1 MKGGTH
7 LSEEQIKRKRGRPP
21 KSQTVEINSTNISK
35 MNSTQTSQSTQ
46 TTTPPPHSYEANSYF
61 GTVPVNGADIFG
73 CNLYD
78 EFTPEE
84 IRAIVKDPISNH
96 SLTRRLAMFVYN
108 SEGVVTNA
116 IDYMVALPCLD
127 RVIYGKKRLFGK
139 TKLNKN
145 KDLMLSTLEG
155 INDKQ
160 FIRDALFTDMNEGNC
175 FYYFE
180 VTKKANDH
188 TKTLSDYDIE
198 SIIELCNLGVNAA
211 IIPLPYEYTKI
222 VGRKNNRN
230 VVAFNLRYFDDMCS
244 SVEDRTRKLKKYPA
258 EIRNG
263 YNKWNNDKSKMN
275 NWLILDNKHTIAHKI
290 KCKISEPWGRPLA
303 IAAIADILYQNEF
316 VDTKRNVLKE
326 LNNRIIVQTLP
337 EGKDKGSCALT
348 KAQQQNQHDK
358 VKQAVMT
365 KNNRGGTSFFTV
377 SAGTKIDA
385 LDVGTTDIFDSKNEG
400 DLTDKISLDLGMAAS
415 LLNGSGSGNYSSQQ
429 NNLELINAQIYTW
442 IQELQSELNYVINEN
457 IIKDKKNRVE
467 VYYLPTSLVNRKNFF
482 EMMKSLYL
490 QASGS
495 MTMLIASTGI
505 NPNVYYNIL
514 DEEYE
519 NKIFDKY
526 IPHLTSNNISKD
538 DNVGGRPKNDNPTSE
553 STIQTKANDSN
564 SQPKPTTK

>member
-1 MKGGTH
+1 MP
-7 LSEEQIKRKRGRPP
+7 EEQIKRKRGRPP
-21 KSQTVEINSTNISK
+21 KSQTEEINSTNISEI
-35 MNSTQTSQSTQ
+35 NSTQTSQSTQ
-46 TTTPPPHSYEANSYF
+46 TITTPPHTYEYNSYF
-61 GTVPVNGADIFG
+61 GSIASTNIFG

-84 IRAIVKDPISNH
+84 IRSIVKDPIANH
-96 SLTRRLAMFVYN
+96 DLTRRLAMFVYN
-108 SEGVVTNA
+108 SEGVVTNS
-116 IDYMVALPCLD
+116 IDYMVSLPCLD

-145 KDLMLSTLEG
+145 KDLMLSTLEN

-180 VTKKANDH
+180 VTKKPNDN
-188 TKTLSDYDIE
+188 TKALSDYDVENIV
-198 SIIELCNLGVNAA
+198 ELCDIGMNAS

-230 VVAFNLRYFDDMCS
+230 VIAFNLRYFDEKCVTQD
-244 SVEDRTRKLKKYPA
+244 DKNRRLKKYPS

-263 YNKWNNDKSKMN
+263 YLQWEKGNFAGN
-275 NWLILDNKHTIAHKI
+275 NWLILDNKRTIAHKI

-326 LNNRIIVQTLP
+326 LNNRIVVQTLP

-348 KAQQQNQHDK
+348 KTQQEDQHNK

-377 SAGTKIDA
+377 SAGTKIDT
-385 LDVGTTDIFDSKNEG
+385 LNVGTTDIFDSKNEG
-400 DLTDKISLDLGMAAS
+400 DLTDKIALDLGFAAQ
-415 LLNGSGSGNYSSQQ
+415 LLGASSTGTFAGGQH
-429 NNLELINAQIYTW
+429 NLEMVNAQIYTW
-442 IQELQSELNYVINEN
+442 IQELQTELNYIINEN
-457 IIKDKKNRVE
+457 IIKDRRNRVE
-467 VYYLPTSLVNRKNFF
+467 VYYLPTSLVNRQQFF
-482 EMMKSLYL
+482 DMMKNLYL

-505 NPNVYYNIL
+505 NPDIYFNIL
-514 DEEYE
+514 DEEYD

-526 IPHLTSNNISKD
+526 LPHLTSNTISKD
-538 DNVGGRPKNDNPTSE
+538 DQVGGRPKTDNPTENTVKS
-553 STIQTKANDSN
+553 QNNDGNNLPSPSDN
-564 SQPKPTTK
+564 K

>member
-1 MKGGTH
+1 MP
-7 LSEEQIKRKRGRPP
+7 EEQIKRKRGRPP
-21 KSQTVEINSTNISK
+21 KSQIDEKINSINISETI
-35 MNSTQTSQSTQ
+35 STQTSQSNQ
-46 TTTPPPHSYEANSYF
+46 TTTPSHTYEYNSYF
-61 GTVPVNGADIFG
+61 GSIASTDIFG

-84 IRAIVKDPISNH
+84 IRSIVKDPIANH
-96 SLTRRLAMFVYN
+96 DLTRRLAMFVYN
-108 SEGVVTNA
+108 SEGVVTNS
-116 IDYMVALPCLD
+116 IDYMVSLPCLD
-127 RVIYGKKRLFGK
+127 RVVYGKKRLFGK

-145 KDLMLSTLEG
+145 KDLMLSTLEN

-180 VTKKANDH
+180 VTKKPNDN
-188 TKTLSDYDIE
+188 TKALSDYDVENIVE
-198 SIIELCNLGVNAA
+198 LCDMGMNASIIS
-211 IIPLPYEYTKI
+211 LPYEYTKI

-230 VVAFNLRYFDDMCS
+230 VIAFNMRYFDEKCITQ
-244 SVEDRTRKLKKYPA
+244 EEKNRKLKKYPS

-263 YNKWNNDKSKMN
+263 YLQWEKGNFTGN
-275 NWLILDNKHTIAHKI
+275 NWLILDNKRTIAHKI

-326 LNNRIIVQTLP
+326 LNNRIVVQTLP

-348 KAQQQNQHDK
+348 KNQQEDQHNK

-377 SAGTKIDA
+377 SAGTKIDT

-400 DLTDKISLDLGMAAS
+400 DLTDKIALDLGFAAQ
-415 LLNGSGSGNYSSQQ
+415 LLGASSTGTFAGGQH
-429 NNLELINAQIYTW
+429 NLEMVNAQIYTW
-442 IQELQSELNYVINEN
+442 IQELQTELNYVINEN
-457 IIKDKKNRVE
+457 IIKDRRNRVE
-467 VYYLPTSLVNRKNFF
+467 VYYLPTSLVNRQQFF
-482 EMMKSLYL
+482 DMMKNLYL

-505 NPNVYYNIL
+505 NPDIYFNIL
-514 DEEYE
+514 DEEYD

-526 IPHLTSNNISKD
+526 VPHLTSNTISKD
-538 DNVGGRPKNDNPTSE
+538 DQVGGRPKTDNPTENTVKS
-553 STIQTKANDSN
+553 QNNDGNNLPSPSDN
-564 SQPKPTTK
+564 K

>member
-1 MKGGTH
+1 M
-7 LSEEQIKRKRGRPP
+7 SEEQIKRKRGRPL
-21 KSQTVEINSTNISK
+21 KSQTVEINSTNISEI
-35 MNSTQTSQSTQ
+35 NSTQISQSIQ
-46 TTTPPPHSYEANSYF
+46 TTATPSHTYEYNSYF
-61 GTVPVNGADIFG
+61 GSIASTDIFG

-84 IRAIVKDPISNH
+84 IRSIIKDPISNH
-96 SLTRRLAMFVYN
+96 DLTRRLAMFVYN
-108 SEGVVTNA
+108 SEGVVTNS
-116 IDYMVALPCLD
+116 IDYMVSLPCLD

-145 KDLMLSTLEG
+145 KDLMLSTLEN

-180 VTKKANDH
+180 VTKKPNDN
-188 TKTLSDYDIE
+188 TKALSDYDVENIVE
-198 SIIELCNLGVNAA
+198 LCDMGMNASIIS
-211 IIPLPYEYTKI
+211 LPYEYTKI

-230 VVAFNLRYFDDMCS
+230 VIAFNMRYFDEKC
-244 SVEDRTRKLKKYPA
+244 VTQEERNRKLKKYPS

-263 YNKWNNDKSKMN
+263 YLQWEKGNFAGN
-275 NWLILDNKHTIAHKI
+275 NWLILDNKRTIAHKI

-326 LNNRIIVQTLP
+326 LNNRIVVQTLP

-348 KAQQQNQHDK
+348 KSQQEDQHNK

-377 SAGTKIDA
+377 SAGTKIDT

-400 DLTDKISLDLGMAAS
+400 DLTDKIALDLGFAAQ
-415 LLNGSGSGNYSSQQ
+415 LLGASSTGTFAGGQH
-429 NNLELINAQIYTW
+429 NLEMVNAQIYTW
-442 IQELQSELNYVINEN
+442 IQELQTELNYVINEN
-457 IIKDKKNRVE
+457 IIKDRRNRVE
-467 VYYLPTSLVNRKNFF
+467 VYYLPTSLVNRQQFF
-482 EMMKSLYL
+482 DMMKNLYL

-505 NPNVYYNIL
+505 NPDIYFNIL
-514 DEEYE
+514 DEEYD

-526 IPHLTSNNISKD
+526 VPHLTSNTISKD
-538 DNVGGRPKNDNPTSE
+538 DQVGGRPKTDNPTENTMKS
-553 STIQTKANDSN
+553 QNNDGNNLPSPSDN
-564 SQPKPTTK
+564 K

>member
-1 MKGGTH
+1 MP
-7 LSEEQIKRKRGRPP
+7 EEQIKRKRGRPP
-21 KSQTVEINSTNISK
+21 KSQTVEINSTNISET
-35 MNSTQTSQSTQ
+35 NSTQTSQSTQ
-46 TTTPPPHSYEANSYF
+46 TITPPPHTYEYNSYF
-61 GTVPVNGADIFG
+61 GSIASTDIFG

-84 IRAIVKDPISNH
+84 IRSIVKDPIENH

-108 SEGVVTNA
+108 SEGVVTNS
-116 IDYMVALPCLD
+116 IDYMVSLPCLD
-127 RVIYGKKRLFGK
+127 RVIYGKKRLFAK

-145 KDLMLSTLEG
+145 KDLMLSTLEN

-180 VTKKANDH
+180 VTKKANNN
-188 TKTLSDYDIE
+188 TKALSDYDVENIV
-198 SIIELCNLGVNAA
+198 ELCDMGMNAS

-230 VVAFNLRYFDDMCS
+230 VIAFNLKYFD
-244 SVEDRTRKLKKYPA
+244 EKFTTKEEQNRKLKKYPA

-263 YNKWNNDKSKMN
+263 YFQWEKGNFAGN

-326 LNNRIIVQTLP
+326 LNNKIIFQTLP

-348 KAQQQNQHDK
+348 KTQQQDQHDK

-377 SAGTKIDA
+377 SAGTKIDTLNVDA
-385 LDVGTTDIFDSKNEG
+385 TDIFDNKNES
-400 DLTDKISLDLGMAAS
+400 DLTDKIALDLGFAAQ
-415 LLNGSGSGNYSSQQ
+415 LLGASSTGTFAGGQH
-429 NNLELINAQIYTW
+429 NLEMVNAQIYTW
-442 IQELQSELNYVINEN
+442 IQELQTELNYVINEN
-457 IIKDKKNRVE
+457 IIKDKRNRVE
-467 VYYLPTSLVNRKNFF
+467 VYYLPTSLVNREQFF
-482 EMMKSLYL
+482 DMMKNLYL

-505 NPNVYYNIL
+505 NPDIYFNIL
-514 DEEYE
+514 DEEYD

-526 IPHLTSNNISKD
+526 VPHLTSNTISKD
-538 DNVGGRPKNDNPTSE
+538 DQVGGRPKTDNPTENTVKS
-553 STIQTKANDSN
+553 QNNDGNNLPSP
-564 SQPKPTTK
+564 SDKK

>member
-1 MKGGTH
+1 MP
-7 LSEEQIKRKRGRPP
+7 EEQIKRKRGRPP
-21 KSQTVEINSTNISK
+21 KSQTVEINSTNISET
-35 MNSTQTSQSTQ
+35 NSTQISQSTQ
-46 TTTPPPHSYEANSYF
+46 ATITPSHTYEYNSYF
-61 GTVPVNGADIFG
+61 GSIASTDIFG

-84 IRAIVKDPISNH
+84 IRSIVKDPIANH
-96 SLTRRLAMFVYN
+96 DLTRRLAMFVYN
-108 SEGVVTNA
+108 SEGVVTNS
-116 IDYMVALPCLD
+116 IDYMVSLPCLD

-145 KDLMLSTLEG
+145 KDLMLSTLEN

-180 VTKKANDH
+180 VTKKPNDN
-188 TKTLSDYDIE
+188 TKALSDYDVENIVE
-198 SIIELCNLGVNAA
+198 LCDMGMNVSIIS
-211 IIPLPYEYTKI
+211 LPYEYTKI

-230 VVAFNLRYFDDMCS
+230 VIAFNMRYFDEKC
-244 SVEDRTRKLKKYPA
+244 VTQEERNRKLKKYPS

-263 YNKWNNDKSKMN
+263 YLQWEKGNFAGN
-275 NWLILDNKHTIAHKI
+275 NWLILDNKRTIAHKI

-326 LNNRIIVQTLP
+326 LNNRIVVQTLP

-348 KAQQQNQHDK
+348 KSQQEDQHNK

-377 SAGTKIDA
+377 SAGTKIDT

-400 DLTDKISLDLGMAAS
+400 DLTDKIALDLGFAAQ
-415 LLNGSGSGNYSSQQ
+415 LLGASSTGTFAGGQH
-429 NNLELINAQIYTW
+429 NLEMVNAQIYTW
-442 IQELQSELNYVINEN
+442 IQELQTELNYVINEN
-457 IIKDKKNRVE
+457 IIKDRRNRVE
-467 VYYLPTSLVNRKNFF
+467 VYYLPTSLVNRQQFF
-482 EMMKSLYL
+482 DMMKNLYL

-505 NPNVYYNIL
+505 NPDIYFNIL
-514 DEEYE
+514 DEEYD

-526 IPHLTSNNISKD
+526 VPHLTSNTISKD
-538 DNVGGRPKNDNPTSE
+538 DQVGGRPKTDNPTENTVKS
-553 STIQTKANDSN
+553 QNNDGNNLPSPSDN
-564 SQPKPTTK
+564 K

>member
-1 MKGGTH
+1 MP
-7 LSEEQIKRKRGRPP
+7 EEQIKRKRGRPP
-21 KSQTVEINSTNISK
+21 KSQIEEINSTNISETI
-35 MNSTQTSQSTQ
+35 STQTSQSNQ
-46 TTTPPPHSYEANSYF
+46 TTTPPHTYEYNSYF
-61 GTVPVNGADIFG
+61 GSIASTDIFG

-84 IRAIVKDPISNH
+84 IRSIVKDPIANH
-96 SLTRRLAMFVYN
+96 DLTRRLAMFVYN
-108 SEGVVTNA
+108 SEGVVTNS
-116 IDYMVALPCLD
+116 IDYMVSLPCLD
-127 RVIYGKKRLFGK
+127 RVVYGKKRLFGK

-145 KDLMLSTLEG
+145 KDLMLSTLEN

-180 VTKKANDH
+180 VTKKPNDN
-188 TKTLSDYDIE
+188 TKALSDYDVENIV
-198 SIIELCNLGVNAA
+198 ELCDMGMNAS

-230 VVAFNLRYFDDMCS
+230 VIAFNLRYFDEKCVTQD
-244 SVEDRTRKLKKYPA
+244 EKNRKLKKYPS

-263 YNKWNNDKSKMN
+263 YLQWEKGNFTGN
-275 NWLILDNKHTIAHKI
+275 NWLILDNKRTIAHKI

-326 LNNRIIVQTLP
+326 LNNRIVVQTLP

-348 KAQQQNQHDK
+348 KSQQEDQHNK

-377 SAGTKIDA
+377 SAGTKIDT

-400 DLTDKISLDLGMAAS
+400 DLTDKIALDLGFAAQ
-415 LLNGSGSGNYSSQQ
+415 LLGASSTGTFAGGQH
-429 NNLELINAQIYTW
+429 NLEMVNAQIYTW
-442 IQELQSELNYVINEN
+442 IQELQTELNYVINEN
-457 IIKDKKNRVE
+457 IIKDRRNRVE
-467 VYYLPTSLVNRKNFF
+467 VYYLPTSLVNREQFF
-482 EMMKSLYL
+482 DMMKNLYL

-505 NPNVYYNIL
+505 NPDIYFNIL
-514 DEEYE
+514 DEEYD

-526 IPHLTSNNISKD
+526 VPHLTSNTISKD
-538 DNVGGRPKNDNPTSE
+538 DQVGGRPKTDNPTENTVKS
-553 STIQTKANDSN
+553 QNNDSN
-564 SQPKPTTK
+564 NLPSPSDNK

>member
-1 MKGGTH
+1 MP
-7 LSEEQIKRKRGRPP
+7 EEQIKRKRGRPP
-21 KSQTVEINSTNISK
+21 KSQIDEKINSINISETI
-35 MNSTQTSQSTQ
+35 STQTSQSNQ
-46 TTTPPPHSYEANSYF
+46 TTTPSHTYEYNSYF
-61 GTVPVNGADIFG
+61 GSITSTDIFG

-84 IRAIVKDPISNH
+84 IRSIVKDPIANH
-96 SLTRRLAMFVYN
+96 DLTRRLAMFVYN
-108 SEGVVTNA
+108 SEGVVTNS
-116 IDYMVALPCLD
+116 IDYMVSLPCLD
-127 RVIYGKKRLFGK
+127 RVVYGKKRLFGK

-145 KDLMLSTLEG
+145 KDLMLSTLEN

-180 VTKKANDH
+180 VTKKPNDN
-188 TKTLSDYDIE
+188 TKALSDYDVENIVE
-198 SIIELCNLGVNAA
+198 LCDMGMNASIIS
-211 IIPLPYEYTKI
+211 LPYEYTKI

-230 VVAFNLRYFDDMCS
+230 VIAFNMRYFDEKCITQ
-244 SVEDRTRKLKKYPA
+244 EEKNRKLKKYPS

-263 YNKWNNDKSKMN
+263 YLQWEKGNFTGN
-275 NWLILDNKHTIAHKI
+275 NWLILDNKRTIAHKI

-326 LNNRIIVQTLP
+326 LNNRIVVQTLP

-348 KAQQQNQHDK
+348 KNQQEDQHNK

-377 SAGTKIDA
+377 SAGTKIDT

-400 DLTDKISLDLGMAAS
+400 DLTDKIALDLGFAAQ
-415 LLNGSGSGNYSSQQ
+415 LLGASSTGTFAGGQH
-429 NNLELINAQIYTW
+429 NLEMVNAQIYTW
-442 IQELQSELNYVINEN
+442 IQELQTELNYVINEN
-457 IIKDKKNRVE
+457 IIKDRRNRVE
-467 VYYLPTSLVNRKNFF
+467 VYYLPTSLVNRQQFF
-482 EMMKSLYL
+482 DMMKNLYL

-505 NPNVYYNIL
+505 NPDIYFNIL
-514 DEEYE
+514 DEEYD

-526 IPHLTSNNISKD
+526 VPHLTSNTISKD
-538 DNVGGRPKNDNPTSE
+538 DQVGGRPKTDNPTENTVKS
-553 STIQTKANDSN
+553 QNNDGNNLPSPSDN
-564 SQPKPTTK
+564 K

>member
-7 LSEEQIKRKRGRPP
+7 LPEEQIKRKRGRPP
-21 KSQTVEINSTNISK
+21 KTQTLET
-35 MNSTQTSQSTQ
+35 NSTQISQSTNA
-46 TTTPPPHSYEANSYF
+46 TTPSKTYEYNSYV
-61 GTVPVNGADIFG
+61 GRVLSTDIFG
-73 CNLYD
+73 CHLYD
-78 EFTPEE
+78 AFTPEE
-84 IRAIVKDPISNH
+84 IRAIVKDPIANH
-96 SLTRRLAMFVYN
+96 DLTRRLAMFVYN
-108 SEGVVTNA
+108 SEGVVTNS
-116 IDYMVALPCLD
+116 IDYMVSLPCLD

-145 KDLMLSTLEG
+145 KDLMLSTLEN

-180 VTKKANDH
+180 VTKKPNDN
-188 TKTLSDYDIE
+188 TKALSDYDVENIV
-198 SIIELCNLGVNAA
+198 ELCDMGMNAS

-230 VVAFNLRYFDDMCS
+230 VIAFNLRYFDERC
-244 SVEDRTRKLKKYPA
+244 VTQEERNRKLKKYPS

-263 YNKWNNDKSKMN
+263 YLQWEKGNFAGN

-326 LNNRIIVQTLP
+326 LNNKIIFQTLP

-348 KAQQQNQHDK
+348 KTQQQDQHNK

-377 SAGTKIDA
+377 SAGTKIDT
-385 LDVGTTDIFDSKNEG
+385 LDVDATDIFDNKNES
-400 DLTDKISLDLGMAAS
+400 DLTDKIALDLGVAAS

-442 IQELQSELNYVINEN
+442 IQELQTELNYVINEN
-457 IIKDKKNRVE
+457 IIKDRRNRVE
-467 VYYLPTSLVNRKNFF
+467 VYYLPTSLVNRQQFF
-482 EMMKSLYL
+482 DMMKNLYL

-505 NPNVYYNIL
+505 NPDIYFNIL
-514 DEEYE
+514 DEEYD

-526 IPHLTSNNISKD
+526 VPHLTSNTISKD
-538 DNVGGRPKNDNPTSE
+538 DKAGGRPSENNPTNE
-553 STIQTKANDSN
+553 NTIKSQSN
-564 SQPKPTTK
+564 NGNHQPKPSTK

>member
-1 MKGGTH
+1 MP
-7 LSEEQIKRKRGRPP
+7 EEQIKRKRGRPL
-21 KSQTVEINSTNISK
+21 KTQILET
-35 MNSTQTSQSTQ
+35 NSTQASQSINA
-46 TTTPPPHSYEANSYF
+46 TTPSKTYEYNSYV
-61 GTVPVNGADIFG
+61 GRVLSTDIFG
-73 CNLYD
+73 CHLYD
-78 EFTPEE
+78 AFTPEE
-84 IRAIVKDPISNH
+84 IRSIVKDPIANH
-96 SLTRRLAMFVYN
+96 DLTRRLAMFVYN
-108 SEGVVTNA
+108 SEGVVTNS
-116 IDYMVALPCLD
+116 IDYMVSLPCLD

-145 KDLMLSTLEG
+145 KDLILSTLEN

-180 VTKKANDH
+180 VTKKPNDN
-188 TKTLSDYDIE
+188 TKALSDYDVENIV
-198 SIIELCNLGVNAA
+198 ELCDMGMNAS
-211 IIPLPYEYTKI
+211 IVPLPYEYTKI

-230 VVAFNLRYFDDMCS
+230 VIAFNLRYFEEKC
-244 SVEDRTRKLKKYPA
+244 VTQEERNRKLKKYPS

-263 YNKWNNDKSKMN
+263 YLQWEKGNFAGN

-326 LNNRIIVQTLP
+326 LNNKIIFQTLP

-348 KAQQQNQHDK
+348 KTQQQDQHNK

-377 SAGTKIDA
+377 SAGTKIDT
-385 LDVGTTDIFDSKNEG
+385 LDVDATDIFDNKNES
-400 DLTDKISLDLGMAAS
+400 DLTDKIALDLGVAAS

-442 IQELQSELNYVINEN
+442 IQELQTELNYVINEN
-457 IIKDKKNRVE
+457 IIKDRRNRVE
-467 VYYLPTSLVNRKNFF
+467 VYYLPTSLVNRQQFF
-482 EMMKSLYL
+482 DMMKNLYL

-505 NPNVYYNIL
+505 NPDIYFNIL
-514 DEEYE
+514 DEEYD

-526 IPHLTSNNISKD
+526 VPHLTSNTISKD
-538 DNVGGRPKNDNPTSE
+538 DKVGGRPSENNPTNE
-553 STIQTKANDSN
+553 NTIKSQSN
-564 SQPKPTTK
+564 NGNHQPKPSTK

>member
-1 MKGGTH
+1 M
-7 LSEEQIKRKRGRPP
+7 SEEQIKRKRGRPL
-21 KSQTVEINSTNISK
+21 KSQTVEINSTNISEI
-35 MNSTQTSQSTQ
+35 NSTQISQSIQ
-46 TTTPPPHSYEANSYF
+46 TTATPSHTYEYNSYF
-61 GTVPVNGADIFG
+61 GSIASTDILG

-84 IRAIVKDPISNH
+84 IRSIIKDPISNH
-96 SLTRRLAMFVYN
+96 DLTRRLAMFVYN
-108 SEGVVTNA
+108 SEGVVTNS
-116 IDYMVALPCLD
+116 IDYMVSLPCLD

-145 KDLMLSTLEG
+145 KDLMLSTLEN

-180 VTKKANDH
+180 VTKKPNDN
-188 TKTLSDYDIE
+188 TKALSDYDVENIVE
-198 SIIELCNLGVNAA
+198 LCDMGMNASIIS
-211 IIPLPYEYTKI
+211 LPYEYTKI

-230 VVAFNLRYFDDMCS
+230 VIAFNMRYFDEKC
-244 SVEDRTRKLKKYPA
+244 VTQEERNRKLKKYPS

-263 YNKWNNDKSKMN
+263 YLQWEKGNFAGN
-275 NWLILDNKHTIAHKI
+275 NWLILDNKRTIAHKI

-326 LNNRIIVQTLP
+326 LNNRIVVQTLP

-348 KAQQQNQHDK
+348 KSQQEDQHNK

-377 SAGTKIDA
+377 SAGTKIDT

-400 DLTDKISLDLGMAAS
+400 DLTDKIALDLGFAAQ
-415 LLNGSGSGNYSSQQ
+415 LLGASSTGTFAGGQH
-429 NNLELINAQIYTW
+429 NLEMVNAQIYTW
-442 IQELQSELNYVINEN
+442 IQELQTELNYVINEN
-457 IIKDKKNRVE
+457 IIKDRRNRVE
-467 VYYLPTSLVNRKNFF
+467 VYYLPTSLVNRQQFF
-482 EMMKSLYL
+482 DMMKNLYL

-505 NPNVYYNIL
+505 NPDIYFNIL
-514 DEEYE
+514 DEEYD

-526 IPHLTSNNISKD
+526 VPHLTSNTISKD
-538 DNVGGRPKNDNPTSE
+538 DQKLI
-553 STIQTKANDSN
+553 IQLKIL
-564 SQPKPTTK
+564 

>member
-1 MKGGTH
+1 M
-7 LSEEQIKRKRGRPP
+7 SEEQIKRKRGRPP

-35 MNSTQTSQSTQ
+35 MNSTQTSQSIQ
-46 TTTPPPHSYEANSYF
+46 TTTPSHTYEYNNYF
-61 GTVPVNGADIFG
+61 GSIASTDIFG

-84 IRAIVKDPISNH
+84 IRSIIKDPISNH

-188 TKTLSDYDIE
+188 TKTLSDYDVE
-198 SIIELCNLGVNAA
+198 SIIELCDLGVNAA

-230 VVAFNLRYFDDMCS
+230 VIAFNLRYFDDMCS
-244 SVEDRTRKLKKYPA
+244 SVEDRTRKLKKYPI

-326 LNNRIIVQTLP
+326 LNNKIIFQTLP

-348 KAQQQNQHDK
+348 KTQQQDQHDK

-377 SAGTKIDA
+377 SAGTKIDT
-385 LDVGTTDIFDSKNEG
+385 LDVDATDIFDQKNES

-457 IIKDKKNRVE
+457 IIKDKRIV
-467 VYYLPTSLVNRKNFF
+467 
-482 EMMKSLYL
+482 
-490 QASGS
+490 
-495 MTMLIASTGI
+495 
-505 NPNVYYNIL
+505 
-514 DEEYE
+514 
-519 NKIFDKY
+519 
-526 IPHLTSNNISKD
+526 
-538 DNVGGRPKNDNPTSE
+538 
-553 STIQTKANDSN
+553 
-564 SQPKPTTK
+564 

>member
-1 MKGGTH
+1 MP
-7 LSEEQIKRKRGRPP
+7 EEQIKRKRGRPP
-21 KSQTVEINSTNISK
+21 KSQIEEINSTKISET
-35 MNSTQTSQSTQ
+35 NSTQTSQSNQ
-46 TTTPPPHSYEANSYF
+46 TTTPPHTYEYNSYF
-61 GTVPVNGADIFG
+61 GSIASTDIFG
-73 CNLYD
+73 CNLYN

-84 IRAIVKDPISNH
+84 IRSIVKDPIANH
-96 SLTRRLAMFVYN
+96 DLTRRLAMFVYN
-108 SEGVVTNA
+108 SEGVVTNS
-116 IDYMVALPCLD
+116 IDYMVSLPCLD
-127 RVIYGKKRLFGK
+127 RVVYGKKRLFGK

-145 KDLMLSTLEG
+145 KDLMLSTLEN

-180 VTKKANDH
+180 VTKKPNDN
-188 TKTLSDYDIE
+188 TKALSDYDVE
-198 SIIELCNLGVNAA
+198 NIIELCDMGMNAS

-230 VVAFNLRYFDDMCS
+230 VIAFNLRYFDEKCVTQD
-244 SVEDRTRKLKKYPA
+244 EKNRKLKKYPS

-263 YNKWNNDKSKMN
+263 YLQWEKGNFTGN
-275 NWLILDNKHTIAHKI
+275 NWLILDNKRTIAHKI

-326 LNNRIIVQTLP
+326 LNNRIVVQTLP

-348 KAQQQNQHDK
+348 KSQQEDQHNK

-377 SAGTKIDA
+377 SAGTKIDT

-400 DLTDKISLDLGMAAS
+400 DLTDKIALDLGFAAQ
-415 LLNGSGSGNYSSQQ
+415 LLGASSTGTFAGGQH
-429 NNLELINAQIYTW
+429 NLEMVNAQIYTW
-442 IQELQSELNYVINEN
+442 IQELQTELNYVINEN
-457 IIKDKKNRVE
+457 IIKDRRNRVE
-467 VYYLPTSLVNRKNFF
+467 VYYLPTSLVNRQQFF
-482 EMMKSLYL
+482 DMMKNLYL

-505 NPNVYYNIL
+505 NPDIYFNIL
-514 DEEYE
+514 DEEYD

-526 IPHLTSNNISKD
+526 VPHLTSNTISKD
-538 DNVGGRPKNDNPTSE
+538 DQVGGRPKTDNPTENTVKS
-553 STIQTKANDSN
+553 QNNDGNNLPSPSDN
-564 SQPKPTTK
+564 K

>member
-1 MKGGTH
+1 M
-7 LSEEQIKRKRGRPP
+7 SEEQIKRKRGRPL
-21 KSQTVEINSTNISK
+21 KSQTVEINSTNISEI
-35 MNSTQTSQSTQ
+35 NSTQISQSIQ
-46 TTTPPPHSYEANSYF
+46 TTATPSHTYEYNSYF
-61 GTVPVNGADIFG
+61 GSIASTDIFG

-84 IRAIVKDPISNH
+84 IRSIIKDPISNH
-96 SLTRRLAMFVYN
+96 DLTRRLAMFVYN
-108 SEGVVTNA
+108 SEGVVTNS
-116 IDYMVALPCLD
+116 IDYMVSLPCLD

-145 KDLMLSTLEG
+145 KDLMLSTLEN

-180 VTKKANDH
+180 VTKKPNDN
-188 TKTLSDYDIE
+188 TKALSDYDVENIVE
-198 SIIELCNLGVNAA
+198 LCDMGMNASIIS
-211 IIPLPYEYTKI
+211 LPYEYTKI

-230 VVAFNLRYFDDMCS
+230 VIAFNMRYFDEKC
-244 SVEDRTRKLKKYPA
+244 VTQEERNRKLKKYPS

-263 YNKWNNDKSKMN
+263 YLQWEKGNFAGN
-275 NWLILDNKHTIAHKI
+275 NWLILDNKRTIAHKI

-326 LNNRIIVQTLP
+326 LNNRIVVQTLP

-348 KAQQQNQHDK
+348 KSQQEDQHNK

-377 SAGTKIDA
+377 SAGTKIDT

-400 DLTDKISLDLGMAAS
+400 DLTDKIALDLGFAAQ
-415 LLNGSGSGNYSSQQ
+415 LLGASSTGTFAGGQH
-429 NNLELINAQIYTW
+429 NLEMVNAQIYTW
-442 IQELQSELNYVINEN
+442 IQELQTELNYVINEN
-457 IIKDKKNRVE
+457 IIKDRRNRVE
-467 VYYLPTSLVNRKNFF
+467 VYYLPTSLVNRQQFF
-482 EMMKSLYL
+482 DMMKNLYL

-505 NPNVYYNIL
+505 NPDIYFNIL
-514 DEEYE
+514 DEEYD

-526 IPHLTSNNISKD
+526 VPHLTSNTISKD
-538 DNVGGRPKNDNPTSE
+538 DQVGGRPKTDNPTENTMKS
-553 STIQTKANDSN
+553 QNNDGNNLLSPSDN
-564 SQPKPTTK
+564 K

>member
-1 MKGGTH
+1 MP
-7 LSEEQIKRKRGRPP
+7 EEQIKRKRGRPP
-21 KSQTVEINSTNISK
+21 KSQIEEINSTNISETI
-35 MNSTQTSQSTQ
+35 STQTSQSNQ
-46 TTTPPPHSYEANSYF
+46 ITTPPHTYEYNSYF
-61 GTVPVNGADIFG
+61 GSIASTDIFG

-84 IRAIVKDPISNH
+84 IRSIVKDPIANH
-96 SLTRRLAMFVYN
+96 DLTRRLAMFVYN
-108 SEGVVTNA
+108 SEGVVTNS
-116 IDYMVALPCLD
+116 IDYMVSLPCLD
-127 RVIYGKKRLFGK
+127 RVVYGKKRLFGK

-145 KDLMLSTLEG
+145 KDLMLSTLEN

-180 VTKKANDH
+180 VTKKPNDN
-188 TKTLSDYDIE
+188 TKALSDYDVENIV
-198 SIIELCNLGVNAA
+198 ELCDMGMNAS

-230 VVAFNLRYFDDMCS
+230 VIAFNLRYFDEKCVTQD
-244 SVEDRTRKLKKYPA
+244 EKNRKLKKYPS

-263 YNKWNNDKSKMN
+263 YLQWEKGNFTGN
-275 NWLILDNKHTIAHKI
+275 NWLILDNKRTIAHKI

-326 LNNRIIVQTLP
+326 LNNRIVVQTLP

-348 KAQQQNQHDK
+348 KSQQEDQHNK

-377 SAGTKIDA
+377 SAGTKIDT

-400 DLTDKISLDLGMAAS
+400 DLTDKIALDLGFAAQ
-415 LLNGSGSGNYSSQQ
+415 LLGASSTGTFAGGQH
-429 NNLELINAQIYTW
+429 NLEMVNAQIYTW
-442 IQELQSELNYVINEN
+442 IQELQTELNYVINEN
-457 IIKDKKNRVE
+457 IIKDRRNRVE
-467 VYYLPTSLVNRKNFF
+467 VYYLPTSLVNREQFF
-482 EMMKSLYL
+482 DMMKNLYL

-505 NPNVYYNIL
+505 NPDIYFNIL
-514 DEEYE
+514 DEEYD

-526 IPHLTSNNISKD
+526 VPHLTSNTISKD
-538 DNVGGRPKNDNPTSE
+538 DQVGGRPKTDNPTE
-553 STIQTKANDSN
+553 NTIKSHNNDGNNLPSPSDN
-564 SQPKPTTK
+564 K

>member
-1 MKGGTH
+1 MP
-7 LSEEQIKRKRGRPP
+7 EEQIKRKRGRPP
-21 KSQTVEINSTNISK
+21 KSQIEEINSTNISETI
-35 MNSTQTSQSTQ
+35 STQTSQSNQ
-46 TTTPPPHSYEANSYF
+46 TTTTPHTYEYNSYF
-61 GTVPVNGADIFG
+61 GSIASTDIFG

-84 IRAIVKDPISNH
+84 IRSIVKDPIANH
-96 SLTRRLAMFVYN
+96 DLTRRLAMFVYN
-108 SEGVVTNA
+108 SEGVVTNS
-116 IDYMVALPCLD
+116 IDYMVSLPCLD
-127 RVIYGKKRLFGK
+127 RVVYGKKRLFGK

-145 KDLMLSTLEG
+145 KDLMLSTLEN

-180 VTKKANDH
+180 VTKKPNDN
-188 TKTLSDYDIE
+188 TKALSDYDVENIV
-198 SIIELCNLGVNAA
+198 ELCDMGMNAS
-211 IIPLPYEYTKI
+211 IIPLPYKYTKI

-230 VVAFNLRYFDDMCS
+230 VIAFNLRYFDEKCVTQD
-244 SVEDRTRKLKKYPA
+244 EKNRKLKKYPS

-263 YNKWNNDKSKMN
+263 YLQWEKGNFTGN
-275 NWLILDNKHTIAHKI
+275 NWLILDNKRTIAHKI

-326 LNNRIIVQTLP
+326 LNNRIVVQTLP

-348 KAQQQNQHDK
+348 KSQQEDQHNK

-377 SAGTKIDA
+377 SAGTKIDT

-400 DLTDKISLDLGMAAS
+400 DLTDKIALDLGFAAQ
-415 LLNGSGSGNYSSQQ
+415 LLGASSTGTFAGGQH
-429 NNLELINAQIYTW
+429 NLEMVNAQIYTW
-442 IQELQSELNYVINEN
+442 IQELQTELNYVINEN
-457 IIKDKKNRVE
+457 IIKDRRNRVE
-467 VYYLPTSLVNRKNFF
+467 VYYLPTSLVNREQFF
-482 EMMKSLYL
+482 DMMKNLYL

-505 NPNVYYNIL
+505 NPDIYFNIL
-514 DEEYE
+514 DEEYD

-526 IPHLTSNNISKD
+526 VPHLTSNTISKD
-538 DNVGGRPKNDNPTSE
+538 DQVGGRPKTDNPTENTVKS
-553 STIQTKANDSN
+553 QNNDGNNLPSPSDN
-564 SQPKPTTK
+564 K

>member
-1 MKGGTH
+1 MPEK
-7 LSEEQIKRKRGRPP
+7 EIKRKRGRPP
-21 KSQTVEINSTNISK
+21 K
-35 MNSTQTSQSTQ
+35 TQTSGTNQSQSTQ
-46 TTTPPPHSYEANSYF
+46 TATPPSHSYEANSYF
-61 GTVPVNGADIFG
+61 GTIPLNSADIFG

-84 IRAIVKDPISNH
+84 IRSIVKDPIANH

-180 VTKKANDH
+180 VTKKANDY
-188 TKTLSDYDIE
+188 TKTLSDHDVE
-198 SIIELCNLGVNAA
+198 NIIELCDLGVNAA

-230 VVAFNLRYFDDMCS
+230 VIAFNLRYFEDMCS
-244 SVEDRTRKLKKYPA
+244 SVEDRNRKLKKYPA

-263 YNKWNNDKSKMN
+263 YNKWNNEKSSMN

-326 LNNRIIVQTLP
+326 LNNKIIFQTLP

-348 KAQQQNQHDK
+348 KTQQQDQHDK

-377 SAGTKIDA
+377 SAGTKIDT
-385 LDVGTTDIFDSKNEG
+385 LDVDATDIFDQKNES

-482 EMMKSLYL
+482 EMMKSLY
-490 QASGS
+490 
-495 MTMLIASTGI
+495 
-505 NPNVYYNIL
+505 
-514 DEEYE
+514 
-519 NKIFDKY
+519 
-526 IPHLTSNNISKD
+526 
-538 DNVGGRPKNDNPTSE
+538 
-553 STIQTKANDSN
+553 
-564 SQPKPTTK
+564 

>member
-1 MKGGTH
+1 M
-7 LSEEQIKRKRGRPP
+7 SEEQIKRKRGRPP

-46 TTTPPPHSYEANSYF
+46 ATTTPLQTYEYNSYF
-61 GTVPVNGADIFG
+61 GSIASTDIFG

-84 IRAIVKDPISNH
+84 IRSIVKDPIANH
-96 SLTRRLAMFVYN
+96 DLTRRLAMFVYN
-108 SEGVVTNA
+108 SEGVVTNS
-116 IDYMVALPCLD
+116 IDYMVSLPCLD

-145 KDLMLSTLEG
+145 KDLMLSTLEN

-180 VTKKANDH
+180 VTKKPNDN
-188 TKTLSDYDIE
+188 TKALSDYDVENIV
-198 SIIELCNLGVNAA
+198 ELCDMGMNAS

-230 VVAFNLRYFDDMCS
+230 VTAFNLRYFDEKC
-244 SVEDRTRKLKKYPA
+244 VTQEEKNRKLKKYPS

-263 YNKWNNDKSKMN
+263 YLQWEKGNFAGN
-275 NWLILDNKHTIAHKI
+275 NWLILDNKRTIAHKI

-316 VDTKRNVLKE
+316 IDTKRNVLKE
-326 LNNRIIVQTLP
+326 LNNRIVVQTLP

-348 KAQQQNQHDK
+348 KSQQEDQHNK

-377 SAGTKIDA
+377 SAGTKIDT

-400 DLTDKISLDLGMAAS
+400 DLTDKIALDLGFAAQ
-415 LLNGSGSGNYSSQQ
+415 LLGASSTGTFAGGQH
-429 NNLELINAQIYTW
+429 NLEMVNAQIYTW
-442 IQELQSELNYVINEN
+442 IQELQTELNYVINEN
-457 IIKDKKNRVE
+457 IIKDRRNRVE
-467 VYYLPTSLVNRKNFF
+467 VYYLPTSLVNRQQFF
-482 EMMKSLYL
+482 DMMKNLYL

-505 NPNVYYNIL
+505 NPDIYFNIL
-514 DEEYE
+514 DEEYD

-526 IPHLTSNNISKD
+526 VPHLTSNTISKD
-538 DNVGGRPKNDNPTSE
+538 DQVGGRPKTDNPTENTVKS
-553 STIQTKANDSN
+553 QNNDGNNLPSPSDN
-564 SQPKPTTK
+564 K

>member
-1 MKGGTH
+1 MP
-7 LSEEQIKRKRGRPP
+7 EEQIKRKRGRPP
-21 KSQTVEINSTNISK
+21 KSQIEEINSTNISETI
-35 MNSTQTSQSTQ
+35 STQTSQSNQ
-46 TTTPPPHSYEANSYF
+46 TTTPSHTYEYNSYF
-61 GTVPVNGADIFG
+61 GSIASTDIFG

-84 IRAIVKDPISNH
+84 IRSIVKDPIANH
-96 SLTRRLAMFVYN
+96 DLTRRLAMFVYN
-108 SEGVVTNA
+108 SEGVVTNS
-116 IDYMVALPCLD
+116 IDYMVSLPCLD
-127 RVIYGKKRLFGK
+127 RVVYGKKRLFGK

-145 KDLMLSTLEG
+145 KDLMLSTLEN

-180 VTKKANDH
+180 VTKKPNDN
-188 TKTLSDYDIE
+188 TKALSDYDVENIVE
-198 SIIELCNLGVNAA
+198 LCDMGMNASIIS
-211 IIPLPYEYTKI
+211 LPYEYTKI

-230 VVAFNLRYFDDMCS
+230 VIAFNMRYFDEKCITQ
-244 SVEDRTRKLKKYPA
+244 EEKNRKLKKYPS

-263 YNKWNNDKSKMN
+263 YLQWEKGNFTGN
-275 NWLILDNKHTIAHKI
+275 NWLILDNKRTIAHKI

-326 LNNRIIVQTLP
+326 LNNRIVVQTLP

-348 KAQQQNQHDK
+348 KNQQEDQHNK

-377 SAGTKIDA
+377 SAGTKIDT

-400 DLTDKISLDLGMAAS
+400 DLTDKIALDLGFAAQ
-415 LLNGSGSGNYSSQQ
+415 LLGASSTGTFAGGQH
-429 NNLELINAQIYTW
+429 NLEMVNAQIYTW
-442 IQELQSELNYVINEN
+442 IQELQTELNYVINEN
-457 IIKDKKNRVE
+457 IIKDRRNRVE
-467 VYYLPTSLVNRKNFF
+467 VYYLPTSLVNRQQFF
-482 EMMKSLYL
+482 DMMKNLYL

-505 NPNVYYNIL
+505 NPDIYFNIL
-514 DEEYE
+514 DEEYD

-526 IPHLTSNNISKD
+526 VPHLTSNTISKD
-538 DNVGGRPKNDNPTSE
+538 DQVGGRPKTDNPTENTVKS
-553 STIQTKANDSN
+553 QNNDGNNLPSPSDN
-564 SQPKPTTK
+564 K

>member
-1 MKGGTH
+1 MP
-7 LSEEQIKRKRGRPP
+7 EEQIKRKRGRPP
-21 KSQTVEINSTNISK
+21 KSQIEEINSTKISET
-35 MNSTQTSQSTQ
+35 NSTQTSQSNQ
-46 TTTPPPHSYEANSYF
+46 TTIPPHTYEYNSYF
-61 GTVPVNGADIFG
+61 GSIASTDIFG

-84 IRAIVKDPISNH
+84 IRSIVKDPIANH
-96 SLTRRLAMFVYN
+96 DLTRRLAMFVYN
-108 SEGVVTNA
+108 SEGVVTNS
-116 IDYMVALPCLD
+116 IDYMVSLPCLD
-127 RVIYGKKRLFGK
+127 RVVYGKKRLFGK

-145 KDLMLSTLEG
+145 KDLMLSTLEN

-180 VTKKANDH
+180 VTKKPNDN
-188 TKTLSDYDIE
+188 TKALSDYDVE
-198 SIIELCNLGVNAA
+198 NIIELCDMGMNAS

-230 VVAFNLRYFDDMCS
+230 VIAFNLRYFDEKCVTQD
-244 SVEDRTRKLKKYPA
+244 EKNRKLKKYPS

-263 YNKWNNDKSKMN
+263 YLQWEKGNFTGN
-275 NWLILDNKHTIAHKI
+275 NWLILDNKRTIAHKI

-326 LNNRIIVQTLP
+326 LNNRIVVQTLP

-348 KAQQQNQHDK
+348 KSQQEDQHNK

-377 SAGTKIDA
+377 SAGTKIDT

-400 DLTDKISLDLGMAAS
+400 DLTDKIALDLGFAAQ
-415 LLNGSGSGNYSSQQ
+415 LLGASSTGTFAGGQH
-429 NNLELINAQIYTW
+429 NLEMVNAQIYTW
-442 IQELQSELNYVINEN
+442 IQELQTELNYVINEN
-457 IIKDKKNRVE
+457 IIKDRLNRVE
-467 VYYLPTSLVNRKNFF
+467 VYYLPTSLVNRQQFF
-482 EMMKSLYL
+482 DMMKNLYL

-505 NPNVYYNIL
+505 NPDIYFNIL
-514 DEEYE
+514 DEEYD

-526 IPHLTSNNISKD
+526 VPHLTSNTISKD
-538 DNVGGRPKNDNPTSE
+538 DQVGGRPKTDNPTENTVKS
-553 STIQTKANDSN
+553 QNNDGNNLPSPSDN
-564 SQPKPTTK
+564 K

>member
-35 MNSTQTSQSTQ
+35 MNSTQTSQSIQ
-46 TTTPPPHSYEANSYF
+46 TTTPSHTYEYNSYF
-61 GTVPVNGADIFG
+61 GSIASTDIFG

-84 IRAIVKDPISNH
+84 IRSIIKDPISNH

-188 TKTLSDYDIE
+188 TKTLSDYDVE
-198 SIIELCNLGVNAA
+198 SIIELCDLGVNAA

-222 VGRKNNRN
+222 VGRKNN
-230 VVAFNLRYFDDMCS
+230 AFNLRYFDDMCS
-244 SVEDRTRKLKKYPA
+244 SVEDRTRKLKKYPI

-326 LNNRIIVQTLP
+326 LNNKIIFQTLP

-348 KAQQQNQHDK
+348 KTQQQDQHDK

-377 SAGTKIDA
+377 SAGTKIDT
-385 LDVGTTDIFDSKNEG
+385 LDVDATDIFDQKNES

-467 VYYLPTSLVNRKNFF
+467 VYYLPTSLVNRNNFF

-538 DNVGGRPKNDNPTSE
+538 DNVGGRPQNDNPTSE

-564 SQPKPTTK
+564 NQPKPSTK

>member
-1 MKGGTH
+1 MP
-7 LSEEQIKRKRGRPP
+7 EEQIKRKRGRPP
-21 KSQTVEINSTNISK
+21 KSQTVET
-35 MNSTQTSQSTQ
+35 NSTQTSQSTQ

-61 GTVPVNGADIFG
+61 GTVPVNNADIFG

-160 FIRDALFTDMNEGNC
+160 FIRDALFTDMTEGNC

-180 VTKKANDH
+180 VTKKANDY

-198 SIIELCNLGVNAA
+198 SIVELCDLGVNAA

-230 VVAFNLRYFDDMCS
+230 VIAFNLRYFDDMCS
-244 SVEDRTRKLKKYPA
+244 NVEDRTRKLKKYPA

-326 LNNRIIVQTLP
+326 LNNKIIFQTLP

-348 KAQQQNQHDK
+348 KTQQQDQHDK

-377 SAGTKIDA
+377 SAGTKIDT
-385 LDVGTTDIFDSKNEG
+385 LDVDATDIFDQKNES

-467 VYYLPTSLVNRKNFF
+467 VYYLPTSLVNRENFF

-564 SQPKPTTK
+564 SQPKPSTK